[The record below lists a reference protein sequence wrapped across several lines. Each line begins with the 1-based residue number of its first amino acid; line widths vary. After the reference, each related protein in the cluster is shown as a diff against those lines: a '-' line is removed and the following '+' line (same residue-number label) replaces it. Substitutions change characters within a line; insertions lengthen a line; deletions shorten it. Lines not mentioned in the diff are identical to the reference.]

1 MSGATSGSPGITLTP
16 EETRLFGQLFS
27 QHDSEGSGIILGD
40 SARPLFERSGLP
52 AKTLGQ
58 IWQLADVDNRGFLDQ
73 IGFSKALR
81 MIYHAQNGK
90 ILGPRLMTIPSG
102 LPSFD
107 HAPTPAESAA
117 PAAPQSEPAA
127 APASVA
133 SPVSSTRIPP
143 LSTSDKQRFGSLFD
157 RSTNGPTLDGNVAKG
172 IFLKAHLSTEV
183 LGKIW
188 NLVDVQGRGSL
199 TRNEFVLAMHLI
211 QALISRTISDVPA
224 SLPDGWIPWLEGGSA
239 HGARGSV
246 SSLGSVA
253 SNAAPGHINWTIS
266 ASQLAQYKKY
276 FDSLDPQKKGVLGGS
291 ETVPFLTQSKLGEE
305 VLAQVW
311 DLADL
316 QGQGQF
322 TPVEFSIAMYLIQAR
337 LAGHE
342 LPEVLPPSLLASA
355 KGSPSQVASPVASPS
370 PKLQPSGTGSRP
382 APPSARVPTRTTTAS
397 SLSDLVSLDDYFKPM
412 EPTPAPASAQ
422 STGMAPVQRPGYTGP
437 GLPASKDISVPEVA
451 PVSSPGI
458 STAGAAAA
466 AGAVGAVAGA
476 GAATFVPSSSFGQ
489 KLFNHAP
496 ATNNARAVEDAQ
508 AAVTKLNT
516 DVTDRQT
523 QLTQISADSKAA
535 DEQLAAI
542 TSQRKVLE
550 EQITALRQSYDSE
563 ASKVH
568 ATQQELKS
576 VQEAIQQLEK
586 DQKLR
591 ESGLQALAS
600 QHEADS
606 VKLTEAK
613 TQHEALLARVAEID
627 EQHTTHKSNLES
639 LNAETEQIRG
649 EAAGHN
655 ERITAL
661 EVELQQTLDAIE
673 SAKLARDDA
682 VEKSRAAKERA
693 ERLEAEVFSTQQQ
706 HRSLLAETEQLLTAA
721 AADTKRA
728 ASAEHTVAET
738 QAAIATERSRQ
749 ASVPQVSQQSSLP
762 AVAAGAAGVVAGAAA
777 AVAAVAGG
785 SGNSSPVSTHQTQPT
800 DTPHSSP
807 PNSDYTGYPAEVP
820 NIPSFTLPMAR
831 PQSATSSVANN
842 PPQSVRGDLDVSQPQ
857 SPDFTTSEPVSGLVP
872 PENLKLSEVGREV
885 DDTDSFEFVDAREG
899 RDEARFASTGTLTQD
914 GAPADFV
921 PINQL
926 SLSESTETATD
937 FAAEPAR
944 EITPAASPA
953 QPKRA
958 DDFADAF
965 DDLEEAVEDAEEDD
979 FSGFGNASAQST
991 PNPTAAGPD
1000 EWQKL
1005 FEDASAAIPGGSGP
1019 HEDAILELTSMG
1031 FGREEVLAALQRT
1044 DYNVS
1049 EATNILLDQE

>member
-27 QHDSEGSGIILGD
+27 QHDTEGTGIILGD

-58 IWQLADVDNRGFLDQ
+58 IWQLADVENRGFLDQ
-73 IGFSKALR
+73 IGFSKSLR
-81 MIYHAQNGK
+81 MIYHVQHGK
-90 ILGPRLMTIPSG
+90 LLGPRLMTIPSG

-107 HAPTPAESAA
+107 HTPA
-117 PAAPQSEPAA
+117 PAEAVPAGPSQPEPAA

-157 RSTNGPTLDGNVAKG
+157 RSTTGPTIDGNVAKD
-172 IFLKAHLSTEV
+172 IFLKAHLPPDV

-188 NLVDVQGRGSL
+188 NLVDVQSRGSL

-211 QALISRTISDVPA
+211 QALISRTISEVPT
-224 SLPDGWIPWLEGGSA
+224 SLPSGWIPWLEGASN

-246 SSLGSVA
+246 SSVGSA
-253 SNAAPGHINWTIS
+253 AAPGPINWTITS
-266 ASQLAQYKKY
+266 SQLAQYKKY
-276 FDSLDPQKKGVLGGS
+276 FDSLDTQKKGVLGGS

-322 TPVEFSIAMYLIQAR
+322 TPVEFSIAMYLIQAK

-342 LPEVLPPSLLASA
+342 LPEILPPTLLSSS
-355 KGSPSQVASPVASPS
+355 KGSPSRVMSPVSSPS

-382 APPSARVPTRTTTAS
+382 APPTARAPTRTTTAS

-412 EPTPAPASAQ
+412 EPTQAPASAQ
-422 STGMAPVQRPGYTGP
+422 STGLAPVQRPGFTGP
-437 GLPASKDISVPEVA
+437 GIPASKEI
-451 PVSSPGI
+451 SSPEGI
-458 STAGAAAA
+458 PMPSPGGIAAA
-466 AGAVGAVAGA
+466 AGAGAFAGA
-476 GAATFVPSSSFGQ
+476 AATFVPSSSFGQ
-489 KLFNHAP
+489 KLINHTP
-496 ATNNARAVEDAQ
+496 ASNNARVVEDAQ
-508 AAVTKLNT
+508 GAVSKLNS
-516 DVTDRQT
+516 DVNEHQAK
-523 QLTQISADSKAA
+523 LTQISSESKAA
-535 DEQLAAI
+535 DEQLSVI
-542 TSQRKVLE
+542 TSQKLKLE
-550 EQITALRQSYDSE
+550 QQIITLRQSYDSE

-568 ATQQELKS
+568 QTQQELRKM
-576 VQEAIQQLEK
+576 QEAIQQLEK

-600 QHEADS
+600 QFEADNT
-606 VKLTEAK
+606 KLTEAK
-613 TQHEALLARVAEID
+613 TQHETLLARVAELE
-627 EQHTTHKSNLES
+627 EQHTTHKTNLEN
-639 LNAETEQIRG
+639 LNVESENIRG
-649 EAAGHN
+649 QTETHN
-655 ERITAL
+655 QRIAAL

-673 SAKLARDDA
+673 SAKLVRDDA
-682 VEKSRAAKERA
+682 AAKVRIAEERA
-693 ERLEAEVFSTQQQ
+693 ERLEAEVSATQQQ
-706 HRSLLAETEQLLTAA
+706 HRSLLAETEQLVTAA
-721 AADTKRA
+721 AAHDKRA
-728 ASAEHTVAET
+728 AAAEHTLAET
-738 QAAIATERSRQ
+738 HASIASEQSRQ
-749 ASVPQVSQQSSLP
+749 ASVSQVGQQSSIP

-777 AVAAVAGG
+777 AVAAAAGV
-785 SGNSSPVSTHQTQPT
+785 SANSSPVSTHQTQPT

-831 PQSATSSVANN
+831 PQSATSSVVNN

-872 PENLKLSEVGREV
+872 PENLKLSDAGREV

-899 RDEARFASTGTLTQD
+899 EGRDEAKFASTGTLIQEEAPTTD
-914 GAPADFV
+914 FGA
-921 PINQL
+921 IQQL
-926 SLSESTETATD
+926 SVSESTETATD
-937 FAAEPAR
+937 VGAEPVADTA
-944 EITPAASPA
+944 EPVASAATA
-953 QPKRA
+953 VDQPKRG

-1005 FEDASAAIPGGSGP
+1005 FEDASAAIPGASGP

-1031 FGREEVLAALQRT
+1031 FGRQEVLAALERT